1 MDSKRSSVF
10 QVLSKATEKG
20 CVWGGRG
27 MGDDNHSQRLCFI
40 MDQRSFGIGICVCM
54 WKKKIEGILLETMD
68 KE

>member
-1 MDSKRSSVF
+1 
-10 QVLSKATEKG
+10 
-20 CVWGGRG
+20 